1 MNILWYSVKILILK
15 SMANCTLIYDVNQ
28 SERKNTTLYLWMFGL
43 NICHGF
49 NSLINTAN
57 GNDEIKSSTN
67 ISASTVLYF
76 QSKIKKKSTYRL
88 CSLKQRLCG
97 VWIISSPCAYRIP
110 NFNYWMWNVF
120 VLLKFTILLHV

>member
-15 SMANCTLIYDVNQ
+15 SMANCALIYDVNQ

-67 ISASTVLYF
+67 ISG
-76 QSKIKKKSTYRL
+76 SK
-88 CSLKQRLCG
+88 
-97 VWIISSPCAYRIP
+97 
-110 NFNYWMWNVF
+110 VF
-120 VLLKFTILLHV
+120 